1 MQRRHFLT
9 STAAMAALGL
19 PKLTLAAGSADFP
32 FEMKTKEILGQSM
45 AYVDEGSGD
54 PVVFFHGNPTSS
66 YLWRNII
73 PAVTGTH
80 RAIAADMI
88 GMGQSA
94 KPANLAYT
102 YDDHAAHLHG
112 LLDAL
117 DLQNATLVLHDW
129 GGALGFDWAMQN
141 PDRVKAIAFMETIAP
156 PAMPFASYEAM
167 GEFGELFKAWRTP
180 GVGEKMILE
189 DNMFINEI
197 LGKIAV
203 ATPLDAPTLAHYNSY
218 YANAAQRA
226 PLLEWPRQVPIG
238 GEPART
244 TALTNEIAKYL
255 TTSEIPKLLFHV
267 TPGAIMPPDAV
278 KWLQANVPNLS
289 TIHLGPGAHFIQED
303 YPVEIGQGLADWLKQ
318 I

>member
-1 MQRRHFLT
+1 MNRRHFLAT
-9 STAAMAALGL
+9 TAAITSLGL
-19 PKLTLAAGSADFP
+19 AQVSFAKGAADFP
-32 FEMKTKEILGQSM
+32 FTMKTKEVLGQTM
-45 AYVDEGSGD
+45 AYVDEGTGD

-73 PAVTGTH
+73 PAVSGTH

-88 GMGQSA
+88 GMGQSD
-94 KPANLAYT
+94 KPADLAYT

-129 GGALGFDWAMQN
+129 GGALGFDWAMKN

-167 GEFGELFKAWRTP
+167 GELGQLFQAWRTP

-197 LGKIAV
+197 LGKVGV
-203 ATPLDAPTLAHYNSY
+203 ATPLDAATLAHYNSY
-218 YANAAQRA
+218 FSDAAQRA

-238 GEPART
+238 GQPART
-244 TALTNEIAKYL
+244 TDLTNEIAGFL
-255 TTSEIPKLLFHV
+255 TTSQLPKLLFHV
-267 TPGAIMPPDAV
+267 TPGAITPPEAV
-278 KWLQANVPNLS
+278 EWLKANVPNLT

-303 YPVEIGQGLADWLKQ
+303 YPAEIGQGLADWLQQ